1 MRVLPLLITFFLTF
15 FIGLVII
22 SNSWLF
28 IHGMEIE
35 AIVITAALLYVAAI
49 IATGVCAIIL
59 ELRKKH
65 E

>member
-28 IHGMEIE
+28 IHGMEFE